1 MENLGTLKDLLKEKV
16 DRTYRS
22 EKMKLDHLPE
32 LQDLLYSDN
41 MIDLLRN
48 EIERTQKNL
57 ERLERIFDELDAS
70 PNETPSKVTEGWIA
84 DTKRSL
90 NELEGQAVIDSA
102 IAASLLQI
110 DHYNAAAYGAI
121 SAYSELFEH
130 YEVAALSQEC
140 LNAAKEA
147 SARIRELAENEL
159 DPRSLDAAET

>member
-1 MENLGTLKDLLKEKV
+1 MESIGDLKDLLKEKV

-32 LQDLLYSDN
+32 LQDRLESES

-48 EIERTQKNL
+48 EIERSQKNL
-57 ERLERIFDELDAS
+57 ERLDKIFEELGFSAT
-70 PNETPSKVTEGWIA
+70 ETPSKVTEGWIA
-84 DTKRSL
+84 DTKRGL
-90 NELEGQAVIDSA
+90 DELGSQAVVDSA
-102 IAASLLQI
+102 IAAALLQI

-140 LNAAKEA
+140 LKAAKEA
-147 SARIRELAENEL
+147 SERIRELAVDEL
-159 DPRSLDAAET
+159 DPRGLGRAAT